1 VVCALPLL
9 APPAGIGDGFA
20 SCWMK
25 VSKLNLIR
33 SSSESRASDSS
44 DSVLSPESES
54 LPEFDESLSDMTEG
68 PLKDVAATAAED
80 VGVVATAAAAAMLGL
95 GAGRSCSWWAGG
107 ERRGP
112 SRVGILLPSGV
123 PAGGASCK

>member
-1 VVCALPLL
+1 M
-9 APPAGIGDGFA
+9 
-20 SCWMK
+20 SR
-25 VSKLNLIR
+25 LNLIL

-54 LPEFDESLSDMTEG
+54 LPEFDESLSDMTDG
-68 PLKDVAATAAED
+68 PLNDVAATED
-80 VGVVATAAAAAMLGL
+80 VGVVATAAAAVAMLGL

-112 SRVGILLPSGV
+112 SRVGILPPSGV